1 MPCLHR
7 KVGKDRIMEYALM
20 NRDFDGLRKNKY
32 YPIVDTLIDDGS
44 AVVDLN
50 QGRGKEQLRCIPPEY
65 FIPMSAEQIATLL
78 KKDALRELK

>member
-1 MPCLHR
+1 
-7 KVGKDRIMEYALM
+7 MEYALM

-50 QGRGKEQLRCIPPEY
+50 RGQGKEQLRCIPPEY
-65 FIPMSAEQIATLL
+65 YIPMTAEQIAGLL
-78 KKDALRELK
+78 KKRALEELV

>member
-1 MPCLHR
+1 
-7 KVGKDRIMEYALM
+7 MEYALM

-50 QGRGKEQLRCIPPEY
+50 RGRGREELRCISPEFY
-65 FIPMSAEQIATLL
+65 IPLTAEQIAVLL
-78 KKDALRELK
+78 KKRALEELK

>member
-1 MPCLHR
+1 
-7 KVGKDRIMEYALM
+7 MEYALM

-50 QGRGKEQLRCIPPEY
+50 RGQGKEQLRCIPPEY
-65 FIPMSAEQIATLL
+65 YIPMTAEQIAALV
-78 KKDALRELK
+78 KKKALGELK